1 MSYFSLTNIYN
12 QQQENE
18 LSDTVAYY
26 TEQNL
31 RWQISENSPLDLT
44 VQYNMRTGNDND
56 RLRLG
61 FRWRLNN
68 SSFFKEAFD
77 AINLSYSINFH
88 VVQYDDSNEDIRQM
102 EHVFKLKFPYLSDR
116 LYLAGFIDH
125 TFHQKSSTT
134 RPKNPIIGEAQLG
147 FRVINNLYAI
157 VEYRIN
163 QYRKDDENNI
173 AYGLQYKIKW

>member
-1 MSYFSLTNIYN
+1 
-12 QQQENE
+12 
-18 LSDTVAYY
+18 
-26 TEQNL
+26 
-31 RWQISENSPLDLT
+31 
-44 VQYNMRTGNDND
+44 MRTGNDND

-125 TFHQKSSTT
+125 TFHQKSSTA

-163 QYRKDDENNI
+163 QYRKDDENNT